1 MPFLIVQGDITEM
14 KVDAIVNAANNSLLG
29 GGGVDGCIHRAAG
42 PDLVKEC
49 AALNGCATGD
59 AKITGAYCLPCR
71 HVIHTV
77 GPIWRGGQ
85 RREEELLIS
94 CYKRSLQ
101 LAVEHNCSSVAFPLI
116 SAGVYGY
123 PKDQALRVAEE
134 TIVEFLKDHELDVYL
149 VIYSRHDFIPERGE
163 FEELGRVLASETERY
178 EDEPDAAESEDN
190 AAYEVEEERSAA
202 YRNAV
207 LSDSRE
213 AAAPWRSDSAETE
226 PSAEAAAEYRRC
238 EEASRAVEICQPA
251 PEAPAFGAAPSS
263 VPRRRQRA
271 PIRQLDEA
279 LNHLDESFSQMLL
292 RKIDEKGLTDV
303 ACYKKAN
310 LDRKLFSRIRSDAD
324 YRPSKPTAAALI
336 FALELTLDEAREML
350 AKAGFALSRSN
361 AFDVIIEY
369 FITKRIYDVYEVNK
383 ALFYYDQRLLG
394 SK

>member
-1 MPFLIVQGDITEM
+1 MPFLIIQGDITEL

-59 AKITGAYCLPCR
+59 AKITGAYSLPCG
-71 HVIHTV
+71 HIIHTV

-149 VIYSRHDFIPERGE
+149 VIYSRRDFIPERGE

-178 EDEPDAAESEDN
+178 EDESEAVESEGNAAEE
-190 AAYEVEEERSAA
+190 AEGEHSAA
-202 YRNAV
+202 YRNIV
-207 LSDSRE
+207 LSDSCE
-213 AAAPWRSDSAETE
+213 AAAPCPADSEAAEPAAE
-226 PSAEAAAEYRRC
+226 PSAEYSRSRKTFRAAEICRS
-238 EEASRAVEICQPA
+238 AS
-251 PEAPAFGAAPSS
+251 EAPAFDAAPSS
-263 VPRRRQRA
+263 VPRRRRSA